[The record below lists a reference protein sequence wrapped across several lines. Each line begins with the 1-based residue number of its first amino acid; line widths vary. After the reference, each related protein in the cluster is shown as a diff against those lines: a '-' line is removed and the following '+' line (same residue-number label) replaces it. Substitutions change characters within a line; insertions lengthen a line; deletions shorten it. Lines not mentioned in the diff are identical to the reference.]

1 VFGSIFQR
9 RPSEERRRGCCREG
23 FRNERPGAGA
33 SGHPLLYCNRGCCL
47 MPLCHQVLPQFP
59 RLPHFAICI
68 FVSSRCFAQNTP
80 VVEQMYTRQP
90 PIVCVSIDLVCMR
103 LGCAA
108 WRFKRVPSKTTEAV
122 RLPLCSVLFCLSTVG
137 YFRSLMPLKQC
148 CKRLRLNWVCLC
160 WALSLALS
168 VCVPLCVLNGTTRS
182 QAGPHAHNRT
192 SEYMHTCTHTYAR
205 LSMQYTSGVHF
216 TFVCGHS

>member
-1 VFGSIFQR
+1 MRLNHHTHPTDAIRERSSHTRVESILDFLSRIDRILFETEAKNCLYRPVLFYDDVRVCFCGFRPLQNRFNLKLNPSGTEHILINIRGVFGSIFQR

-90 PIVCVSIDLVCMR
+90 PIACVSIDLVCMR

-108 WRFKRVPSKTTEAV
+108 VQE
-122 RLPLCSVLFCLSTVG
+122 G
-137 YFRSLMPLKQC
+137 
-148 CKRLRLNWVCLC
+148 
-160 WALSLALS
+160 
-168 VCVPLCVLNGTTRS
+168 
-182 QAGPHAHNRT
+182 
-192 SEYMHTCTHTYAR
+192 SEQDH
-205 LSMQYTSGVHF
+205 
-216 TFVCGHS
+216 

>member
-1 VFGSIFQR
+1 MSSGPPSISSLASFR
-9 RPSEERRRGCCREG
+9 HLHFCLVSLLCTEYSRG
-23 FRNERPGAGA
+23 GADVHSA
-33 SGHPLLYCNRGCCL
+33 TAHRVCINRSCLYAAG
-47 MPLCHQVLPQFP
+47 LC
-59 RLPHFAICI
+59 
-68 FVSSRCFAQNTP
+68 
-80 VVEQMYTRQP
+80 
-90 PIVCVSIDLVCMR
+90 
-103 LGCAA
+103 